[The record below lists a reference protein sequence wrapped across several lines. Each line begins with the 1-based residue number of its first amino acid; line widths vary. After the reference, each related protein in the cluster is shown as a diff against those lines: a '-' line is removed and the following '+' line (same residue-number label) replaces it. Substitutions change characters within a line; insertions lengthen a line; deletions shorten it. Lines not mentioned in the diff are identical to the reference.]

1 MYVTFLSVL
10 FCCFLLL
17 SLYSH
22 VFFFQFIFF
31 FLHFWCT
38 FDVRNSDFFSPAFS
52 ISTFHTSFLYYF
64 FFLTY
69 HTIASAF
76 TSFFL

>member
-22 VFFFQFIFF
+22 VLFFFWFIFLL
-31 FLHFWCT
+31 LHFWCT
-38 FDVRNSDFFSPAFS
+38 FDVRNSDFFFPRF
-52 ISTFHTSFLYYF
+52 
-64 FFLTY
+64 
-69 HTIASAF
+69 
-76 TSFFL
+76 

>member
-22 VFFFQFIFF
+22 VFFFSSFF
-31 FLHFWCT
+31 SSSTFGARLTCATQISFPPLLAYPLFTLHFCT
-38 FDVRNSDFFSPAFS
+38 
-52 ISTFHTSFLYYF
+52 T